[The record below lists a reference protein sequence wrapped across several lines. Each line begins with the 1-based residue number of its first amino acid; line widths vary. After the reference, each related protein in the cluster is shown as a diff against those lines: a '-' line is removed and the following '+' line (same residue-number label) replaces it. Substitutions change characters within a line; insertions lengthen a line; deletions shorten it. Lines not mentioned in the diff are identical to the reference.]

1 MRDNV
6 DGKKV
11 YLRDVMQ
18 RCIKRCVAYKTLGK
32 RAINLFF
39 YQLLRSQMEYHIKL
53 KKKLP
58 ERIQERANK

>member
-18 RCIKRCVAYKTLGK
+18 SCIKRCVAYKTLGK

-39 YQLLRSQMEYHIKL
+39 YQLLRSQMEYHIEL

-58 ERIQERANK
+58 ERIQKRANK